1 MANFQQASKSISRS
15 LKCVTDELEEP
26 EPDDDD
32 DDDDDDES
40 EAFALGC
47 VLAGNMLKKNKEPVW
62 ASQILL
68 VSLMLSQAKQSG
80 SSQDRY

>member
-26 EPDDDD
+26 EPD